1 MNVALMLHNHL
12 TEDLKQDNI
21 QYISVSDLL
30 MREIKKK
37 SEYGK

>member
-1 MNVALMLHNHL
+1 MNVALMLNNHL

-21 QYISVSDLL
+21 KYISVSDLL